1 MILLI
6 LLWFINCKFLYK
18 ILLEKRLNLK
28 QVISYKKQTTK
39 KINKKNKKKEKKNSS
54 YWMNVLNYKKKHEV
68 KNILKYYIIIL
79 SK

>member
-39 KINKKNKKKEKKNSS
+39 KINKKK
-54 YWMNVLNYKKKHEV
+54 
-68 KNILKYYIIIL
+68 
-79 SK
+79 